1 MTRTELEIANREY
14 NLRLVIIPVF
24 LIILFAYFYYKI
36 FKQMKKLF
44 RSKALWVTLIAVAI
58 IFGFLYLI
66 KPNIF
71 QQKYVTL

>member
-1 MTRTELEIANREY
+1 
-14 NLRLVIIPVF
+14 
-24 LIILFAYFYYKI
+24 
-36 FKQMKKLF
+36 MKKLF
-44 RSKALWVTLIAVAI
+44 KSKTFAIVIVATLI

>member
-1 MTRTELEIANREY
+1 
-14 NLRLVIIPVF
+14 
-24 LIILFAYFYYKI
+24 
-36 FKQMKKLF
+36 MKKLF
-44 RSKALWVTLIAVAI
+44 KSKALGIVIIATLI

>member
-1 MTRTELEIANREY
+1 
-14 NLRLVIIPVF
+14 
-24 LIILFAYFYYKI
+24 
-36 FKQMKKLF
+36 MKKLF

>member
-1 MTRTELEIANREY
+1 
-14 NLRLVIIPVF
+14 
-24 LIILFAYFYYKI
+24 
-36 FKQMKKLF
+36 MKKLLK
-44 RSKALWVTLIAVAI
+44 SKGFYIVLIAVAI